1 MQAEAGLFNSL
12 LHLNPKRPRTK
23 VYVASQCL
31 HCRRPHCPSAC
42 QQHLIVLTQS
52 SEFLVTLS
60 FVTSLKRKYTTVNA
74 FPLHFWEVPS

>member
-12 LHLNPKRPRTK
+12 LHLNPKRPGTK

-52 SEFLVTLS
+52 SEFLVTPS

-74 FPLHFWEVPS
+74 LPLPFWEVPS